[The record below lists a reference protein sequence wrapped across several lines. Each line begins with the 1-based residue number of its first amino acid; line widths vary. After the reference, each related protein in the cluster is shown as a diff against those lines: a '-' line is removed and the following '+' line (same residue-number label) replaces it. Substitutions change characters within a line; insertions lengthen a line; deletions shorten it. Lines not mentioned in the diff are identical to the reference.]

1 MADLPGKDT
10 SLWLA
15 TTPETDF
22 PPLQSDNEI
31 YDVLI
36 AGGGIAGILTAWELQ
51 QAGQKVALLD
61 KDGIVQNTTGNTT
74 AKLSSQHNLVYDFL
88 IEKHGKEVAKA
99 FGDANQQAIA
109 DIKDLADKL
118 KIDCDYEPADAYV
131 ITEDPDEVERIKAE
145 VKAAKS
151 LGLPASFETQTD
163 SNFDVQGAIKFSDQA
178 QFHPRKFLLG
188 VAARLRQHG
197 VPIYEQTEASDI
209 TPGDIATVKTN
220 KGEIRANKV
229 VVATKYPFW
238 KRDIFDDVAWVKLSY
253 ALGILLDE
261 DYPMG
266 MYITSSGPIR
276 TLRSH
281 PYKDSRILVFGGESH
296 KMTKDYNKDEHY
308 QALVEDVQNRFKV
321 KEIIYRWVAGDM
333 MPHDRLPYIGAYP
346 GEKNIFVITGFHAW
360 GLAWGMAAA
369 QMIRD
374 EILGQQHP
382 NKEFFNPSRLNKKS

>member
-36 AGGGIAGILTAWELQ
+36 AGGGIVGILTAWELQ

-382 NKEFFNPSRLNKKS
+382 YKEFFNPSRLNKKS